1 MLENSNT
8 IMKFVEKWIM
18 VVTVVVFL
26 MHYTIL
32 KTYYGDVISDIKTY
46 LLVAIGLLFIIKFL
60 VAEKNQKLEWI
71 KRKNIFIPSI
81 VLLIIYFI
89 FRAITIVICDFEYS
103 VIKTVAYEGIFLIAF
118 SKWTVTKNMKF
129 KNIAVCF
136 MVFVTLANIVNIWS
150 FHYFTSNPLYSY
162 SSNDLMLY
170 LADFNPATNRGI
182 IYTNPNTGGILS
194 GMALIISF
202 WFISKNRFKRF
213 ILMIPFWLITIY
225 SMYILNARSSY
236 LAILIA
242 FASMVV
248 LIVCKKLKP
257 YILVTMC
264 FILCTCITLC
274 VYGFINYNLQDNNAS
289 LSDIENQINI
299 ETTGRYQVWQ
309 DATIAHSDKL
319 FFGTGSYELELKE
332 RNDYLKENFID
343 AGGSE
348 KDFVPTILHLHNG
361 YLSVMMYSGLFAF
374 MLFVFIIIDKIF
386 EAKALKFANS
396 KSIILAALL
405 IYFLII
411 NIVEPYFTGRRHIEF
426 LFMMIILSWDKD
438 LEEREDQYELE

>member
-1 MLENSNT
+1 
-8 IMKFVEKWIM
+8 
-18 VVTVVVFL
+18 
-26 MHYTIL
+26 
-32 KTYYGDVISDIKTY
+32 
-46 LLVAIGLLFIIKFL
+46 
-60 VAEKNQKLEWI
+60 
-71 KRKNIFIPSI
+71 
-81 VLLIIYFI
+81 
-89 FRAITIVICDFEYS
+89 
-103 VIKTVAYEGIFLIAF
+103 
-118 SKWTVTKNMKF
+118 
-129 KNIAVCF
+129 
-136 MVFVTLANIVNIWS
+136 
-150 FHYFTSNPLYSY
+150 
-162 SSNDLMLY
+162 
-170 LADFNPATNRGI
+170 
-182 IYTNPNTGGILS
+182 
-194 GMALIISF
+194 
-202 WFISKNRFKRF
+202 
-213 ILMIPFWLITIY
+213 
-225 SMYILNARSSY
+225 MYILNARSSY